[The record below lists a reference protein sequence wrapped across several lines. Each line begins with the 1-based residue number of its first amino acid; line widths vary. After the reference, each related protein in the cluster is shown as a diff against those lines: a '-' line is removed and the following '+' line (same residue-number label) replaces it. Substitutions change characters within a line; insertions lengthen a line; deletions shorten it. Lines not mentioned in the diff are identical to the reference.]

1 MDSQSYLANF
11 DSDLKQAPAAKQ
23 FREAVSFMDQEKI
36 AIGSISHSLLLFS
49 ADLVLLKGRNVT
61 CAHNIICDV
70 KSANANILTSS
81 NQSVDAHIDWFLV
94 TAKQPGAVERF
105 NNIFFNAL
113 LRLNQLIS
121 KEIS

>member
-49 ADLVLLKGRNVT
+49 ADLVLLKGRNV
-61 CAHNIICDV
+61 ICDV
-70 KSANANILTSS
+70 KNANANILTSS
-81 NQSVDAHIDWFLV
+81 NQNVDAHIDWFLV
-94 TAKQPGAVERF
+94 TAKHPGAVERF

>member
-1 MDSQSYLANF
+1 MGSQTHLAYI

-23 FREAVSFMDQEKI
+23 LREAMSFMYQEKI

-70 KSANANILTSS
+70 KNANANILTST
-81 NQSVDAHIDWFLV
+81 NQNIDAHKDCFLV
-94 TAKQPGAVERF
+94 TAKRPGAVERF
-105 NNIFFNAL
+105 NHIL
-113 LRLNQLIS
+113 L
-121 KEIS
+121 